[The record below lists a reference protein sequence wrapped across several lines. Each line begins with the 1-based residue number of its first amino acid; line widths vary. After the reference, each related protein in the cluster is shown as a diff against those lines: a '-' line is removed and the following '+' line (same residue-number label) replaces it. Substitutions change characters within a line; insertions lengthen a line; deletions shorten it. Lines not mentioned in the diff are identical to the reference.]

1 MAKNDLAKKVIIYDT
16 TLRDGAQGEGISF
29 SVEDKIKI
37 SLHLDSLGI
46 HYIEGGWPG
55 SNPKDMEYFR
65 RIRDYSLKNATVAA
79 FGATRKPNTSAE
91 NDANL
96 KALVDTGAKTATI
109 VGKSWDFHV
118 KTALNTT
125 LEENLAMIE
134 DSARYLRGKDI
145 EVIYDAEHFFDGYKA
160 NPEYALSTVLAAERG
175 GASTVVLCD
184 TNGGC
189 MPMEIHDIV
198 GEVRKKL
205 TVPLGIHTHNDS
217 GLAVANSIVAV
228 DAGAAHVQGTV
239 NGYGERCG
247 NADLCSVIP
256 NLSLKCG
263 IETIPQKSI
272 AGITELSRYVSE
284 LANMLPVTS
293 QPYVGMSAFAHKGG
307 IHVNAL
313 MKNARTYE
321 HIRPEQV
328 GNRRRVLVSEL
339 SGMSNLLY
347 KCRELRLNF
356 DFLNQSAKSRPD
368 GKDKSGK
375 EIRQLLE
382 EIKKLENKGFQFEGA
397 EGSFELLLRRMYN
410 GGYHRPF
417 QLENL
422 RVVMEMQEKGG
433 VRSDATIKLKVGDE
447 VVHTAAEGNGP
458 VNALDNALRKA
469 LEEFYP
475 EVKEMQLIDYK
486 VRVLDGKDG
495 TGAVVR
501 VLIET
506 SDGRRSWGTVGV
518 SPNIIEASWQALVDS
533 IAYGLL
539 KRENLPAHAGKYCEG

>member
-1 MAKNDLAKKVIIYDT
+1 MAKKVVIYDT

-37 SLHLDSLGI
+37 SLRLDSLGI

-65 RIRDYSLKNATVAA
+65 RIRNYSLKNAVVTA
-79 FGATRKPNTSAE
+79 FSSTRKPGIPVES
-91 NDANL
+91 DSSL
-96 KALVDTGAKTATI
+96 KALVDAGVKAAAV

-118 KTALNTT
+118 ETALGTT

-134 DSARYLRGKDI
+134 ESVRYLCGKGM

-160 NPEYALSTVLAAERG
+160 NPEYALSTVMAAERG

-189 MPMEIHDIV
+189 MPMEIYDIV
-198 GEVRKKL
+198 SEVRKKL
-205 TVPLGIHTHNDS
+205 SVPLGIHTHNDS
-217 GLAVANSIVAV
+217 GVAVANSIMAV
-228 DAGAAHVQGTV
+228 EAGVTHVQGTV

-263 IETIPQKSI
+263 VETIPRKNI

-284 LANMLPVTS
+284 LANMIPVS
-293 QPYVGMSAFAHKGG
+293 NQPYVGMSAFAHKGG
-307 IHVNAL
+307 IHVSAL

-328 GNRRRVLVSEL
+328 GNKRRVLVSEL

-347 KCRELRLNF
+347 KCKELNLNF
-356 DFLNQSAKSRPD
+356 DFLRQDENARLDKAK
-368 GKDKSGK
+368 GDKN
-375 EIRQLLE
+375 IRRLLE
-382 EIKKLENKGFQFEGA
+382 EIKELESKGFQFEGA

-410 GGYHRPF
+410 GGYRRPF
-417 QLENL
+417 NLENL
-422 RVVMEMQEKGG
+422 RVVIEMQERGG

-475 EVKEMQLIDYK
+475 EVKEMQLVDYK

-539 KRENLPAHAGKYCEG
+539 KRKEELSLRNVKN